1 MAAISYILIREK
13 EAGTKQQVLLFHE
26 GKFWKAYEMSAY
38 LLTKRYG
45 FKPAK
50 RFVKAV
56 GQEIISVGFPD
67 NALQKYLPNAV
78 VNAERTELYAEVKDA
93 RDEQAFTDWKE
104 GTPVKEK
111 KPAPGPPL
119 LKLEKP
125 EELKFNPY
133 AELPKHYY
141 SDELPVFRHTAAALE
156 YLQPQMRHLDRDFRY
171 SVGTDITHCLI
182 AAERYIMRAR
192 RSRDAIER
200 LNYIDRA
207 EDSMLDA
214 KLYIRLLHEVKQLND
229 RQFAVVSEKMVL
241 AERHLA
247 SWKKNSAGLP
257 ELCNP

>member
-13 EAGTKQQVLLFHE
+13 EVGTKQQVVLFHE
-26 GKFWKAYEMSAY
+26 GKFWKAYEMSAFQ
-38 LLTKRYG
+38 LVKRYN
-45 FKPAK
+45 FKPVK

-67 NALQKYLPNAV
+67 THLAKYLPNAV
-78 VNAERTELYAEVKDA
+78 VNAEGTELSAEVRDA
-93 RDEQAFTDWKE
+93 RDERAFTDWKE
-104 GTPVKEK
+104 GVAVKEK
-111 KPAPGPPL
+111 KPAPEPPL
-119 LKLEKP
+119 LKVEKP
-125 EELKFNPY
+125 EELKFDPY

-156 YLQPQMRHLDRDFRY
+156 YLLPQLRHLDRDYRY

-182 AAERYIMRAR
+182 AAERFIMRAR

-207 EDSMLDA
+207 EDSLLDA
-214 KLYIRLLHEVKQLND
+214 KLYIRLLHEVMQLSD
-229 RQFAVVSEKMVL
+229 KQFAVVSEKMVL